1 MSPTGSPLRGAD
13 VEGLDTQLVVAL
25 AASILLWGVC
35 SARLQRLDI
44 SAPMVFVALGLLCAN
59 PLGLVDVSSR
69 SEALHSLAE
78 VTLALLL
85 FSDAARVNL
94 RVLAGDAAVPAR
106 LLFLGLPLSIGLGAI
121 AAGLLFPGEN
131 VWVLAAI
138 AAAVAPTDAAL
149 GAQVVE
155 DPQVPRRIRRILNV
169 ESGLNDGIATPFVS
183 FFLAAAVS
191 ELTVNPAKSALGALG
206 DLGLGAL
213 VGIAVGA
220 GGGMLMKLATTRGWA
235 NPAYRS
241 LTVVALALLAFAGA
255 EELGA
260 NGFIAA
266 FVGGLAFG
274 TAVVPSERDTVLQF
288 DAGMGSLLSLI
299 VWFMFG
305 AFLVQALDVVT
316 WRSFVFAALA
326 LTVVRMVP
334 VALVLMRS
342 RLDRST
348 VAFIGWFG
356 PRGLASVVFGLVVS
370 DALTGEDARLALS
383 VISLTVLTS
392 VVAHGLSA
400 RPFARAY
407 GAHVAHLTKDRPEHM
422 AVPALAAR
430 PLPGVRPPTGR

>member
-1 MSPTGSPLRGAD
+1 MP
-13 VEGLDTQLVVAL
+13 GLDMVLVVAVS
-25 AASILLWGVC
+25 ASLVVWGLL

-44 SAPMVFVALGLLCAN
+44 SAPMVFVGLGLLCAN

-69 SEALHSLAE
+69 SDALHSLAE
-78 VTLALLL
+78 ITLALLL

-94 RVLAGDAAVPAR
+94 RVLARDAGVPAR
-106 LLFLGLPLSIGLGAI
+106 LLFLGLPLSIALGTLFAV
-121 AAGLLFPGEN
+121 LLFPGVN
-131 VWVLAAI
+131 AFVLAAI

-155 DPQVPRRIRRILNV
+155 DRHVPERIRRILNV

-183 FFLAAAVS
+183 FFLATALS
-191 ELTVNPAKSALGALG
+191 ELSSHPATSVVGALG
-206 DLGLGAL
+206 DLGFGAL

-220 GGGMLMKLATTRGWA
+220 GGGWLLKQATARGWA
-235 NPAYRS
+235 DPSYRGI
-241 LTVVALALLAFAGA
+241 TVVAFALCAFAGA
-255 EELGA
+255 DQLGV

-274 TAVVPSERDTVLQF
+274 TVFVPEQRDSVLRF

-305 AFLVQALDVVT
+305 AFLVPALDVVT
-316 WRSFVFAALA
+316 WQSVVFAVLA
-326 LTVVRMVP
+326 LTVMRMLP
-334 VALVLMRS
+334 VALSLLRS
-342 RLDRST
+342 GLDAST

-356 PRGLASVVFGLVVS
+356 PRGLASVVFALVVS
-370 DALTGEDARLALS
+370 DALTGKDASLALS
-383 VISLTVLTS
+383 VISLTVVSS

-407 GAHVAHLTKDRPEHM
+407 GEHVDRLTRDAPEHHE
-422 AVPALAAR
+422 VPHLPAR
-430 PLPGVRPPTGR
+430 PLPGNRGPR

>member
-1 MSPTGSPLRGAD
+1 MQ
-13 VEGLDTQLVVAL
+13 GLDTQLVVAL
-25 AASILLWGVC
+25 AASIVVWGLL
-35 SARLQRLDI
+35 SKRFQRFDV

-69 SEALHSLAE
+69 GEGLHSLAE
-78 VTLALLL
+78 LTLALLL

-94 RVLAGDAAVPAR
+94 RVLARDAGVPAR
-106 LLFLGLPLSIGLGAI
+106 LLFLGLPLSIGLGTVI
-121 AAGLLFPGEN
+121 AGLLFSGVN

-155 DPQVPRRIRRILNV
+155 DPHVPARIRRILNV
-169 ESGLNDGIATPFVS
+169 ESGLNDGIATPFVA

-191 ELTVNPAKSALGALG
+191 ELATHPAKSALGALG
-206 DLGLGAL
+206 DLGIGAL
-213 VGIAVGA
+213 VGITVGA
-220 GGGMLMKLATTRGWA
+220 GGGWLLKWATERGWA
-235 NPAYRS
+235 NPSYRS
-241 LTVVALALLAFAGA
+241 LTVVAFALLAFAGA
-255 EELGA
+255 DQLGA

-274 TAVVPSERDTVLQF
+274 TILVPKERDTVLQF

-299 VWFMFG
+299 VWFVFG
-305 AFLVQALDVVT
+305 AFLVSALDVVT
-316 WRSFVFAALA
+316 WQSFVFAALA
-326 LTVVRMVP
+326 LTVVRMIP
-334 VALVLMRS
+334 VALVLVRS
-342 RLDRST
+342 GLDRST

-356 PRGLASVVFGLVVS
+356 PRGLASVVFALVVS
-370 DALTGEDARLALS
+370 DALTGKDAELALS

-407 GAHVAHLTKDRPEHM
+407 GAHVARRLAHDSPEHDE
-422 AVPALAAR
+422 VPHLASR
-430 PLPGVRPPTGR
+430 PLPGAGTPSDR

>member
-1 MSPTGSPLRGAD
+1 M
-13 VEGLDTQLVVAL
+13 EGLDTQLVAAL
-25 AASILLWGVC
+25 AASIILWGLC
-35 SARLQRLDI
+35 SARLQRWDI

-59 PLGLVDVSSR
+59 VLGVVDVSSR

-78 VTLALLL
+78 ITLALLL

-94 RVLAGDAAVPAR
+94 RVLARDAGVPAR
-106 LLFLGLPLSIGLGAI
+106 LLFLGLPLSILLGTVL
-121 AAGLLFPGEN
+121 AGLLFSGVN
-131 VWVLAAI
+131 MWVLAAI

-155 DPQVPRRIRRILNV
+155 DPHVPARIRRILNV
-169 ESGLNDGIATPFVS
+169 ESGLNDGIATPFVT

-191 ELTVNPAKSALGALG
+191 DLTAHPAKSAVGALG

-213 VGIAVGA
+213 LGIAIGA
-220 GGGMLMKLATTRGWA
+220 GGGWLLKWATNRGWA
-235 NPAYRS
+235 SPNYRA
-241 LTVVALALLAFAGA
+241 LTVVAFALLAFAGA

-274 TAVVPSERDTVLQF
+274 TIFVPEERDTVLQF
-288 DAGMGSLLSLI
+288 DAGMGSLLSLV
-299 VWFMFG
+299 VWFVFG

-316 WRSFVFAALA
+316 WQSFVFAALA
-326 LTVVRMVP
+326 LTVVRMLP
-334 VALVLMRS
+334 VALVLLRS
-342 RLDRST
+342 GLDRST
-348 VAFIGWFG
+348 VAFVGWFG
-356 PRGLASVVFGLVVS
+356 PRGLASVVFALVVS
-370 DALTGEDARLALS
+370 DALTGKDAELALS

-407 GAHVAHLTKDRPEHM
+407 GAHVGRLAQDSPEHHE
-422 AVPALAAR
+422 VPDLASR
-430 PLPGVRPPTGR
+430 PLPGSGKPASR